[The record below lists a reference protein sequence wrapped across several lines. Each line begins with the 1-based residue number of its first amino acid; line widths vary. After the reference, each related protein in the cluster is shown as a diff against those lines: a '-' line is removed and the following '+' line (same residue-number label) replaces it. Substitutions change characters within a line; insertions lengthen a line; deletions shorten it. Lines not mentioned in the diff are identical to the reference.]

1 MVAGRIRVAPAAGDS
16 SSRRSPLVTFNIG
29 SIVRISFRGKT
40 VAGEVLMAS
49 GNGLSLTLMFEDQLY
64 VYSKLMPVV
73 WLDDCFV
80 DLLLAEPVTIAPRKA
95 S

>member
-1 MVAGRIRVAPAAGDS
+1 MAAGQVRVAPSAGES
-16 SSRRSPLVTFNIG
+16 ISRRSPLVTFNIG
-29 SIVRISFRGKT
+29 SFVRISFRGKT

-80 DLLLAEPVTIAPRKA
+80 DLLLAEPVTISPQKA
-95 S
+95 A